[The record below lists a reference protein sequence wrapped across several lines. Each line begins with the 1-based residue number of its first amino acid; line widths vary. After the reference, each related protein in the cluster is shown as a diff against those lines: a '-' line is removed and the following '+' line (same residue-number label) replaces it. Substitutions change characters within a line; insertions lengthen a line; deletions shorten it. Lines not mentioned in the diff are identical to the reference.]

1 MLGERMEKK
10 IAEERE
16 KDCVVNMVRRAQ
28 CQCVNENVGFYV
40 QEITLCV
47 CACVCVCF
55 LPPSSAS
62 STLQLGSSEYLVA
75 TSAWGEV
82 SGWSH

>member
-16 KDCVVNMVRRAQ
+16 KDCVVNMVRRDQ
-28 CQCVNENVGFYV
+28 CQCVKESVGFYV

-47 CACVCVCF
+47 CVCVSCHPLL
-55 LPPSSAS
+55 LPQLCSWEVLNILLP
-62 STLQLGSSEYLVA
+62 LQPGVR
-75 TSAWGEV
+75 
-82 SGWSH
+82 